1 MRFIHNKTSCHF
13 IMKALFSCSKSN
25 HEISYTE
32 NKPGKELSGKRPGC
46 FSERYTLP
54 NKSVTIIPRAILPGE
69 LLVYQNFP

>member
-32 NKPGKELSGKRPGC
+32 NKPGKNCPKKRPDA
-46 FSERYTLP
+46 FPKDTRLP
-54 NKSVTIIPRAILPGE
+54 NKSVTIIPGSHFAE
-69 LLVYQNFP
+69 LLV